1 MSETYVFQIMGL
13 VMVAIGVG
21 MNLNMDF
28 YRRILTHYSEEP
40 TAIYLNGIIATALGF
55 LLVRNYNTLEG
66 WTTLLTIIG
75 WLTLLKGLT
84 ILIMPKTHVAV
95 VAYLK
100 NNTTYLRSASVAI
113 LVLGIVMLVGANS
126 L

>member
-66 WTTLLTIIG
+66 WTALLTIIG

-100 NNTTYLRSASVAI
+100 NNTTYLRSASEAI

>member
-66 WTTLLTIIG
+66 WTALLTIIG